1 MTQLNFG
8 SIIVTTDQCT
18 PSSIIT
24 LTYLEPINQPGILS
38 VSNITTGS
46 FQINSNN
53 ASDISYVQWFLVNY
67 EGSTIPTVS
76 TTSID
81 PGFNSFTGYGNVNSS
96 GYSTV
101 TEAGFIWSE
110 SNNNP
115 TFDSY
120 DGYQSASLPFGLGE
134 FSVNWYWAN
143 YGHGPSLWARAYA
156 INANGTS
163 YGIAIEGTL
172 VPCLAKGTLI
182 TLANGSQKLIENI
195 DYTDLLA
202 VWNFDE
208 GKLDSAYPLWIKKP
222 SVAHEFNVITFDNGA
237 QLKSLKPLLG
247 HRILNM
253 ETGKFAYPMTND
265 FPIGTLTYSL
275 DGPVKLLDK
284 KIISETLEYYNIIT
298 NYHIN
303 LFANGILTSCRYNN
317 IYPIQDMKFVK
328 TNILNISKESYNLS
342 DAYFYGMRLSEQS
355 TPVSETIKY
364 IKAREAIKLERL

>member
-1 MTQLNFG
+1 MAQQLLLKEISTKTIQANTIIGASGIIGIGATGAPGPQGPEGPTGSQGPTGPQGVTGVSVPINVGVTQLNFG

-120 DGYQSASLPFGLGE
+120 DGYQSASLPFGWENFQSIGIGRIMDMDLH
-134 FSVNWYWAN
+134 
-143 YGHGPSLWARAYA
+143 YGQGLMP
-156 INANGTS
+156 
-163 YGIAIEGTL
+163 
-172 VPCLAKGTLI
+172 
-182 TLANGSQKLIENI
+182 
-195 DYTDLLA
+195 
-202 VWNFDE
+202 
-208 GKLDSAYPLWIKKP
+208 
-222 SVAHEFNVITFDNGA
+222 
-237 QLKSLKPLLG
+237 
-247 HRILNM
+247 
-253 ETGKFAYPMTND
+253 
-265 FPIGTLTYSL
+265 
-275 DGPVKLLDK
+275 
-284 KIISETLEYYNIIT
+284 
-298 NYHIN
+298 
-303 LFANGILTSCRYNN
+303 
-317 IYPIQDMKFVK
+317 
-328 TNILNISKESYNLS
+328 
-342 DAYFYGMRLSEQS
+342 
-355 TPVSETIKY
+355 
-364 IKAREAIKLERL
+364 